1 MLVQARRHAD
11 DRAVTATWMQA
22 RAEDLAGLD
31 LPAARLVTFGQS
43 IHWTDRQ
50 LVLAMVHDLLE
61 VGGAVALIAPALEH
75 GAPPAHRP
83 APPIPHDEIE
93 ALLGRYLGW
102 SRSPR
107 VDTYETTLEQSPFG
121 ASHVAFAPGR
131 ADIVR
136 TTDEVVSGYLSMSFA
151 APDRFG
157 DRLGTFVAEVTAL
170 LTELSPAGLFHDW
183 PGDTAIIWA
192 AKNN

>member
-1 MLVQARRHAD
+1 
-11 DRAVTATWMQA
+11 MQA
-22 RAEDLAGLD
+22 RAEDLAGLN

-75 GAPPAHRP
+75 GAPPDDPP

-107 VDTYETTLEQSPFG
+107 VDTYEASLEDSPFG
-121 ASHVAFAPGR
+121 ASASRSPPVAPTSCARPTKWSPATCPCPSPHPIGSVIAWTR
-131 ADIVR
+131 
-136 TTDEVVSGYLSMSFA
+136 SWPKL
-151 APDRFG
+151 
-157 DRLGTFVAEVTAL
+157 TAL
-170 LTELSPAGLFHDW
+170 LTDVSPAGLFHDW

-192 AKNN
+192 TKNN